1 MASSNP
7 THSNIKEDRIT
18 VRPSGRLNRRSYGY
32 INRTKENQYWYPQ
45 MRHGF
50 NCTKG
55 YDPTIHKFCSK
66 CGLSDHHEF
75 ACEQYIIINHS
86 TCMLC
91 PTLHHLT
98 RECAVIVKKL
108 GHRLHNDDS
117 AEFTA
122 LLIIL
127 ETSYNISTR
136 LLAAAQA
143 CDTFCSTKK
152 KDILQTTSKEKSPK
166 YILYEGIL
174 FRSFHSKGLK
184 ANKYALC
191 IPTSLM
197 WSITTIIRAHLK
209 TQSKSKILKSFMDSF
224 FHPMAKKVIHQVLLE
239 ISSLPIC
246 ADGQS
251 DPN

>member
-1 MASSNP
+1 MASFDP
-7 THSNIKEDRIT
+7 TLSDIKDCRIT

-32 INRTKENQYWYPQ
+32 INRTKENQYRYPQ
-45 MRHGF
+45 MHHGF

-75 ACEQYIIINHS
+75 ECKQYIIINHF

-98 RECAVIVKKL
+98 RECSVIIKKL

-117 AEFTA
+117 AVFTA

-127 ETSYNISTR
+127 ETSYNISAL
-136 LLAAAQA
+136 LLANAQA

-152 KDILQTTSKEKSPK
+152 KDILQTTSREKSPK
-166 YILYEGIL
+166 YILYKDIL
-174 FRSFHSKGLK
+174 FRSFHSKNLK
-184 ANKYALC
+184 AMKFPLC

-197 WSITTIIRAHLK
+197 WPITTIIRAHLK

-224 FHPMAKKVIHQVLLE
+224 FHPMAKEAVNQFYKHYGL
-239 ISSLPIC
+239 
-246 ADGQS
+246 
-251 DPN
+251 